1 MISQSVSAG
10 MVVMMNR
17 NSRVTNV
24 LKQRVITAVVLLVAL
39 IAATTQL
46 SSFYFSLFVACV
58 ILVAAWEWAG
68 LISPAKEIAKL
79 PYLASIAAMLVGS
92 FFLLGISPDVQN
104 IDGFRASLVLL
115 LGLLFWLISLFF
127 LSGYPE
133 NSSLW
138 NDESKIALM
147 GVLVLIPAFV
157 GIVVLKYLLPSG
169 YLVLALVIL
178 VAAVD
183 VGAYF
188 VGVNFG
194 SRKLAEKLSPKKSWE
209 GVWGGTVVCLLVAG
223 LFVWLMHNNLQAL
236 SSIQIIALLTLSVG
250 VTFFSVVGDL
260 IESMLKR
267 NSGIKDSGRMLP
279 GHGGVLDRVDGLVA
293 ATPLFVLTMMLV
305 LDSEF
310 QASL

>member
-1 MISQSVSAG
+1 M
-10 MVVMMNR
+10 
-17 NSRVTNV
+17 TNV
-24 LKQRVITAVVLLVAL
+24 LKQRVITAVLLLVAL
-39 IAATTQL
+39 IAATTLL
-46 SSFYFSLFVACV
+46 SSFYFSLFVAGV

-68 LISPAKEIAKL
+68 LVSPDREIAKL
-79 PYLASIAAMLVGS
+79 PYLVSIAVILVGS
-92 FFLLGISPDVQN
+92 FFLLGISPNVQS
-104 IDGFRASLVLL
+104 IDGFRASLVLM
-115 LGLLFWLISLFF
+115 LGLLFWLISLFL

-133 NSSLW
+133 NSKLW

-194 SRKLAEKLSPKKSWE
+194 SRKLAAKLSPKKSWE
-209 GVWGGTVVCLLVAG
+209 GVWGGTVVCLLVAA
-223 LFVWLMHNNLQAL
+223 LFTWLMHNNLQVL
-236 SSIQIIALLTLSVG
+236 SLIQITALLTLSVG

-267 NSGIKDSGRMLP
+267 NCGIKDTGTMLP

-305 LDSEF
+305 FDSEF
-310 QASL
+310 QVSL

>member
-1 MISQSVSAG
+1 M
-10 MVVMMNR
+10 
-17 NSRVTNV
+17 TNV
-24 LKQRVITAVVLLVAL
+24 LKQRVITAVLLLVAL
-39 IAATTQL
+39 TAATTLL
-46 SSFYFSLFVACV
+46 SSFYFSLFVAGV

-68 LISPAKEIAKL
+68 LVSPDREIAKL
-79 PYLASIAAMLVGS
+79 PYLVSIAVILVGS
-92 FFLLGISPDVQN
+92 FFLLGISPNVQS
-104 IDGFRASLVLL
+104 IDGFRASLVLM
-115 LGLLFWLISLFF
+115 LGLLFWLISLFL

-133 NSSLW
+133 NSKLW

-194 SRKLAEKLSPKKSWE
+194 SRKLAAKLSPKKSWE
-209 GVWGGTVVCLLVAG
+209 GVWGGTVVCLLVAA
-223 LFVWLMHNNLQAL
+223 LFTWLMHNNLQVL
-236 SSIQIIALLTLSVG
+236 SLMQITALLTLSVG

-267 NSGIKDSGRMLP
+267 NCGIKDTGTMLP

-305 LDSEF
+305 FDSEF
-310 QASL
+310 QVSL

>member
-1 MISQSVSAG
+1 M
-10 MVVMMNR
+10 
-17 NSRVTNV
+17 TKV
-24 LKQRVITAVVLLVAL
+24 LKQRVITAVLLLLAL

-46 SSFYFSLFVACV
+46 SSFYFSLFVAAV
-58 ILVAAWEWAG
+58 ILIAAWEWAG
-68 LISPAKEIAKL
+68 LVSSDTEIAKL
-79 PYLASIAAMLVGS
+79 PYLASIAVMLVGS
-92 FFLLGISPDVQN
+92 FFLLGISPDAQN
-104 IDGFRASLVLL
+104 IDGFRASLMLM

-127 LSGYPE
+127 LAGYPE
-133 NSSLW
+133 NSNLW

-147 GVLVLIPAFV
+147 GVLVLMPTFA

-183 VGAYF
+183 VGAYV

-194 SRKLAEKLSPKKSWE
+194 SRKLAPKLSPKKSWE
-209 GVWGGTVVCLLVAG
+209 GVWGGAFVCLLVAAV
-223 LFVWLMHNNLQAL
+223 FVWLTHNTLQPL
-236 SSIQIIALLTLSVG
+236 SPIQVAALLVLSVG

-267 NSGIKDSGRMLP
+267 NCGVKDSGMMLP

-293 ATPLFVLTMMLV
+293 ATPLFVLTMMLI

-310 QASL
+310 QVSL

>member
-1 MISQSVSAG
+1 MISQSASVA

-17 NSRVTNV
+17 KLRVTKV
-24 LKQRVITAVVLLVAL
+24 LKQRVITAVLLLVTL

-46 SSFYFSLFVACV
+46 SSFYFSLFVAGV

-68 LISPAKEIAKL
+68 LISPDKKIAKL
-79 PYLASIAAMLVGS
+79 PYLASIATMLIGS

-104 IDGFRASLVLL
+104 IDGFRAGLVLI

-133 NSSLW
+133 NSILW

-147 GVLVLIPAFV
+147 GVLVLMPSFV

-194 SRKLAEKLSPKKSWE
+194 SRKLAAKLSPKKSWE
-209 GVWGGTVVCLLVAG
+209 GVWGGTFVCLLVAG
-223 LFVWLMHNNLQAL
+223 LFVWLMHNNIQAL
-236 SSIQIIALLTLSVG
+236 SSIQIIALLMLSVG

-267 NSGIKDSGRMLP
+267 NCGIKDSGTMLP

-305 LDSEF
+305 LDSELQVSF
-310 QASL
+310 

>member
-1 MISQSVSAG
+1 MAVMMISKLR
-10 MVVMMNR
+10 M
-17 NSRVTNV
+17 TKV
-24 LKQRVITAVVLLVAL
+24 LKQRVITAVILLVAL

-46 SSFYFSLFVACV
+46 TSFYFSLFTAGVV
-58 ILVAAWEWAG
+58 LVAAWEWAG
-68 LISPAKEIAKL
+68 LISSDKNIAKF

-92 FFLLGISPDVQN
+92 FFLLGISPDAQN
-104 IDGFRASLVLL
+104 IDAFRASFILF

-127 LSGYPE
+127 LAGYPE

-147 GVLVLIPAFV
+147 GVLVLMPTFAGV
-157 GIVVLKYLLPSG
+157 VVLKYILPSG

-188 VGVNFG
+188 VGANFG
-194 SRKLAEKLSPKKSWE
+194 SRKLAAKLSPKKSWE
-209 GVWGGTVVCLLVAG
+209 GVWGGAFVCLLVAA
-223 LFVWLMHNNLQAL
+223 LFIWILHLNLQPL
-236 SSIQIIALLTLSVG
+236 SLMQIAALLALSVG
-250 VTFFSVVGDL
+250 ITFFSVVGDL

-267 NSGIKDSGRMLP
+267 NCGVKDSGTMLP

-293 ATPLFVLTMMLV
+293 ATPLFVLTVMLV

-310 QASL
+310 QVSL

>member
-1 MISQSVSAG
+1 
-10 MVVMMNR
+10 MVAMMNR
-17 NSRVTNV
+17 KLRVTKV
-24 LKQRVITAVVLLVAL
+24 LKQRVITAVLLLMAL

-46 SSFYFSLFVACV
+46 SSFYFSLFVAGV

-68 LISPAKEIAKL
+68 LVSPDKKIAKL
-79 PYLASIAAMLVGS
+79 PYLVSIAAMLVGS
-92 FFLLGISPDVQN
+92 FFLLGISPDAQN
-104 IDGFRASLVLL
+104 IDGFRASLVLM
-115 LGLLFWLISLFF
+115 LGLLFWLISLFL
-127 LSGYPE
+127 LSGYPG
-133 NSSLW
+133 NRNLW

-147 GVLVLIPAFV
+147 GVLVLMPAFV

-194 SRKLAEKLSPKKSWE
+194 SRKLAAKLSPKKSWE
-209 GVWGGTVVCLLVAG
+209 GVWGGTFVCLLVAG

-236 SSIQIIALLTLSVG
+236 STIQIIALLTLSVG

-267 NSGIKDSGRMLP
+267 NCGIKDSGTMLP

-305 LDSEF
+305 LESEF
-310 QASL
+310 QVSL

>member
-1 MISQSVSAG
+1 
-10 MVVMMNR
+10 
-17 NSRVTNV
+17 VTNV
-24 LKQRVITAVVLLVAL
+24 LKQRVITAVLLLVAL
-39 IAATTQL
+39 IAATTLL
-46 SSFYFSLFVACV
+46 SSFYFSLFVAGV

-68 LISPAKEIAKL
+68 LVSPDREIAKL
-79 PYLASIAAMLVGS
+79 PYLVSIAVILVGS
-92 FFLLGISPDVQN
+92 FFLLGISPNVQS
-104 IDGFRASLVLL
+104 IDGFRASLVLM
-115 LGLLFWLISLFF
+115 LGLLFWLISLFL

-133 NSSLW
+133 NSKLW

-194 SRKLAEKLSPKKSWE
+194 SRKLAAKLSPKKSWE
-209 GVWGGTVVCLLVAG
+209 GVWGGTVVCLLVAA
-223 LFVWLMHNNLQAL
+223 LFTWLMHNNLQVL
-236 SSIQIIALLTLSVG
+236 SLMQITALLTLSVG

-267 NSGIKDSGRMLP
+267 NCGIKDTGTMLP

-305 LDSEF
+305 FDSEF
-310 QASL
+310 QVSL

>member
-1 MISQSVSAG
+1 

-17 NSRVTNV
+17 KLRVTKV
-24 LKQRVITAVVLLVAL
+24 LKQRVITAVLLLVAF

-46 SSFYFSLFVACV
+46 SSFYFSIFVAGV

-68 LISPAKEIAKL
+68 LVSPDKKIVKL
-79 PYLASIAAMLVGS
+79 PYLVSIAAMLVGS
-92 FFLLGISPDVQN
+92 FFLLGISPDVQK
-104 IDGFRASLVLL
+104 IDDFLASLVLM

-133 NSSLW
+133 KRNQW

-147 GVLVLIPAFV
+147 GVLVLMPAFV

-183 VGAYF
+183 VGAYV

-194 SRKLAEKLSPKKSWE
+194 SRKLAAKLSPKKSWE
-209 GVWGGTVVCLLVAG
+209 GVWGGTFVCLLVAA

-236 SSIQIIALLTLSVG
+236 SSIQIIALLTLSMG
-250 VTFFSVVGDL
+250 VAFFSVVGDL

-267 NSGIKDSGRMLP
+267 NCGIKDSGTMLP

-293 ATPLFVLTMMLV
+293 ATPLFALTMMLV
-305 LDSEF
+305 FDSEF
-310 QASL
+310 QVSL

>member
-1 MISQSVSAG
+1 MMIRKLRA
-10 MVVMMNR
+10 
-17 NSRVTNV
+17 TNV
-24 LKQRVITAVVLLVAL
+24 LKQRVITAVILLVAL

-46 SSFYFSLFVACV
+46 PSFYFSLFIAAV

-68 LISPAKEIAKL
+68 LVSPDKEMAKL
-79 PYLASIAAMLVGS
+79 PYLASIAVMLAGS
-92 FFLLGISPDVQN
+92 FFLLGISPDAQS
-104 IDGFRASLVLL
+104 IDGFRASLMLI

-127 LSGYPE
+127 LAGYPD

-138 NDESKIALM
+138 SDESKIALM
-147 GVLVLIPAFV
+147 GVLVLMPTFAGV
-157 GIVVLKYLLPSG
+157 VVLKYLLPSG

-194 SRKLAEKLSPKKSWE
+194 SRKLAANLSPKKSWE
-209 GVWGGTVVCLLVAG
+209 GVWGGTLVCLLVAA
-223 LFVWLMHNNLQAL
+223 LFVWLMHRNLQPL
-236 SSIQIIALLTLSVG
+236 SSIQIAALLALSVG
-250 VTFFSVVGDL
+250 VTFFSIVGDL

-267 NSGIKDSGRMLP
+267 NCGVKDSGTILP

-310 QASL
+310 QVNL

>member
-1 MISQSVSAG
+1 
-10 MVVMMNR
+10 MVVMMIR
-17 NSRVTNV
+17 KLRVTKV
-24 LKQRVITAVVLLVAL
+24 LKQRVITAVLLLLAL

-46 SSFYFSLFVACV
+46 SPFYFSLFVAAV
-58 ILVAAWEWAG
+58 VLVAAWEWAG
-68 LISPAKEIAKL
+68 LVSSDKKIAKL
-79 PYLASIAAMLVGS
+79 PYLASIAVMLVGS
-92 FFLLGISPDVQN
+92 FFLLGISPDAQN
-104 IDGFRASLVLL
+104 IDGFRASLMLI

-127 LSGYPE
+127 LAGYPE
-133 NSSLW
+133 NSNLW

-147 GVLVLIPAFV
+147 GVLVLMPTFA

-183 VGAYF
+183 VGAYV

-194 SRKLAEKLSPKKSWE
+194 SRKLAPKLSPKKSWE
-209 GVWGGTVVCLLVAG
+209 GVWGGTFVCFLVAAV
-223 LFVWLMHNNLQAL
+223 FVWLTHSTLQSL
-236 SSIQIIALLTLSVG
+236 SPIQIAALLALSVG

-267 NSGIKDSGRMLP
+267 NCGVKDSGTMLP
-279 GHGGVLDRVDGLVA
+279 GHGGMLDRVDGLVA
-293 ATPLFVLTMMLV
+293 ATPLFVLTMLLI

-310 QASL
+310 KASL

>member
-1 MISQSVSAG
+1 M
-10 MVVMMNR
+10 
-17 NSRVTNV
+17 TKV
-24 LKQRVITAVVLLVAL
+24 LKQRVITAVLLLVTL
-39 IAATTQL
+39 IATTTQL
-46 SSFYFSLFVACV
+46 SSFYFSLFVAGV

-68 LISPAKEIAKL
+68 LISPDKKIAKL
-79 PYLASIAAMLVGS
+79 PYLASIATMLIGS

-104 IDGFRASLVLL
+104 IDGFRASLVLI

-133 NSSLW
+133 NSILW

-147 GVLVLIPAFV
+147 GVLVLMPSFV

-194 SRKLAEKLSPKKSWE
+194 SRKLAAKLSPKKSWE
-209 GVWGGTVVCLLVAG
+209 GVWGGTFVCLLVAG
-223 LFVWLMHNNLQAL
+223 LFVWLMHNNIQAL
-236 SSIQIIALLTLSVG
+236 SSIQIIALLMLSVG

-267 NSGIKDSGRMLP
+267 NCGIKDSGTMLP

-305 LDSEF
+305 LDSELQVSF
-310 QASL
+310 

>member
-1 MISQSVSAG
+1 M
-10 MVVMMNR
+10 
-17 NSRVTNV
+17 TNV
-24 LKQRVITAVVLLVAL
+24 LKQRVITAVLLLVAL
-39 IAATTQL
+39 IAATTLL
-46 SSFYFSLFVACV
+46 SSFYFSLFVAGV

-68 LISPAKEIAKL
+68 LVSPDREIAKL
-79 PYLASIAAMLVGS
+79 PYLVSIAVILVGS
-92 FFLLGISPDVQN
+92 FFLLGISPNVQS
-104 IDGFRASLVLL
+104 IDGFRASLVLM
-115 LGLLFWLISLFF
+115 LGLPFWLISLFL

-133 NSSLW
+133 NSKLW

-194 SRKLAEKLSPKKSWE
+194 SRKLAAKLSPKKSWE
-209 GVWGGTVVCLLVAG
+209 GVWGGTVVCLLVAA
-223 LFVWLMHNNLQAL
+223 LFTWLMHNNLQVL
-236 SSIQIIALLTLSVG
+236 SLMQITALLTLSVG

-267 NSGIKDSGRMLP
+267 NCGIKDTGTMLP

-305 LDSEF
+305 FDSEF
-310 QASL
+310 QVSL

>member
-1 MISQSVSAG
+1 M
-10 MVVMMNR
+10 
-17 NSRVTNV
+17 TNV
-24 LKQRVITAVVLLVAL
+24 LKQRVITAVLLLVAL
-39 IAATTQL
+39 IAATTLL
-46 SSFYFSLFVACV
+46 SSFYFSLFVAGV

-68 LISPAKEIAKL
+68 LVSPDREIAKL
-79 PYLASIAAMLVGS
+79 PYLVSIAVILVGS
-92 FFLLGISPDVQN
+92 FFLLGISPNVQS
-104 IDGFRASLVLL
+104 IDGFRASLVLM
-115 LGLLFWLISLFF
+115 LGLLFWLISLFL

-133 NSSLW
+133 NSKLW

-194 SRKLAEKLSPKKSWE
+194 SRKLAAKLSPKKSWE
-209 GVWGGTVVCLLVAG
+209 GVWGGTVVCLLVAA
-223 LFVWLMHNNLQAL
+223 LFTLLMHNSLQVL
-236 SSIQIIALLTLSVG
+236 SLIQITALLTLSVG

-267 NSGIKDSGRMLP
+267 NCGIKDTGTMLP

-305 LDSEF
+305 FDSEF
-310 QASL
+310 QVSL

>member
-1 MISQSVSAG
+1 M
-10 MVVMMNR
+10 
-17 NSRVTNV
+17 
-24 LKQRVITAVVLLVAL
+24 LKQRVITAVLLLLAF

-46 SSFYFSLFVACV
+46 PSFYFSLFIAVV
-58 ILVAAWEWAG
+58 VLVATWEWAG
-68 LISPAKEIAKL
+68 LISSDAEAAKFPYIA
-79 PYLASIAAMLVGS
+79 SVAAMLIGC
-92 FFLLGISPDVQN
+92 FFLLGISPDAQA
-104 IDGFRASLVLL
+104 IDAFRGSMVLL
-115 LGLLFWLISLFF
+115 LGLLFWLISLFLLMGF
-127 LSGYPE
+127 PD
-133 NSSLW
+133 NSRLW

-147 GVLVLIPAFV
+147 GVLVLIPTFV
-157 GIVVLKYLLPSG
+157 GIVSLKYLLPSG

-209 GVWGGTVVCLLVAG
+209 GVWGGMTVSLLVAVG
-223 LFVWLMHNNLQAL
+223 FIWCMHNYLFPLSLLQVAAL
-236 SSIQIIALLTLSVG
+236 VLLSIG

-267 NSGIKDSGRMLP
+267 NCGVKDSGAVLP

-293 ATPLFVLTMMLV
+293 ATPLFVLVMMLI
-305 LDSEF
+305 LSSE
-310 QASL
+310 S

>member
-1 MISQSVSAG
+1 
-10 MVVMMNR
+10 
-17 NSRVTNV
+17 VTNV
-24 LKQRVITAVVLLVAL
+24 LKQRVITAVLLLVAL
-39 IAATTQL
+39 IAATTLL
-46 SSFYFSLFVACV
+46 SSFYFSLFVAGV

-68 LISPAKEIAKL
+68 LVSPDREIAKL
-79 PYLASIAAMLVGS
+79 PYLVSIAVILVGS
-92 FFLLGISPDVQN
+92 FFLLGISPNVQS
-104 IDGFRASLVLL
+104 IDGFRASLVLM
-115 LGLLFWLISLFF
+115 LGLLFWLISLFL

-133 NSSLW
+133 NSKLW

-194 SRKLAEKLSPKKSWE
+194 SRKLAAKLSPKKSWE
-209 GVWGGTVVCLLVAG
+209 GVWGGTVVCLLVTA
-223 LFVWLMHNNLQAL
+223 LFTWLMHNNLQVL
-236 SSIQIIALLTLSVG
+236 SLIQITALLTLSVG

-267 NSGIKDSGRMLP
+267 NCGIKDTGTMLP

-305 LDSEF
+305 FDSEF
-310 QASL
+310 QVSL

>member
-1 MISQSVSAG
+1 

-17 NSRVTNV
+17 DIRVTKV
-24 LKQRVITAVVLLVAL
+24 LKQRVITAVLLLVTL

-46 SSFYFSLFVACV
+46 SSFYFSLFVAGV

-68 LISPAKEIAKL
+68 LISPDKKIAKL
-79 PYLASIAAMLVGS
+79 PYLASIATMLIGS

-104 IDGFRASLVLL
+104 IDGFRASLVLI

-133 NSSLW
+133 NSILW

-147 GVLVLIPAFV
+147 GVLVLMPSFV

-194 SRKLAEKLSPKKSWE
+194 SRELAAKLSPKKSWE
-209 GVWGGTVVCLLVAG
+209 GVWGGTFVCLLVAG
-223 LFVWLMHNNLQAL
+223 LFVWLMHNNIQAL
-236 SSIQIIALLTLSVG
+236 SSIQIIALLMLSVG

-267 NSGIKDSGRMLP
+267 NCGIKDSGTMLP

-305 LDSEF
+305 LDSELQVSF
-310 QASL
+310 

>member
-1 MISQSVSAG
+1 

-17 NSRVTNV
+17 KLRVTKV
-24 LKQRVITAVVLLVAL
+24 LKQRVITAVLLLVTL

-46 SSFYFSLFVACV
+46 SSFYFSLFVAGV

-68 LISPAKEIAKL
+68 LISPDKKIAKL
-79 PYLASIAAMLVGS
+79 PYLASIATMLIGS

-104 IDGFRASLVLL
+104 IDGFRAGLVLI

-133 NSSLW
+133 NSILW

-147 GVLVLIPAFV
+147 GVLVLMPSFV

-194 SRKLAEKLSPKKSWE
+194 SRKLAAKLSPKKSWE
-209 GVWGGTVVCLLVAG
+209 GVWGGTFVCLLVAG
-223 LFVWLMHNNLQAL
+223 LFVWLMHNNIQAL
-236 SSIQIIALLTLSVG
+236 SSIQIIALLMLSVG

-267 NSGIKDSGRMLP
+267 NCGIKDSGTMLP

-305 LDSEF
+305 LDSELQVSF
-310 QASL
+310 

>member
-1 MISQSVSAG
+1 M
-10 MVVMMNR
+10 
-17 NSRVTNV
+17 TNV
-24 LKQRVITAVVLLVAL
+24 LKQRVITAVLLLVAL
-39 IAATTQL
+39 IAATTLL
-46 SSFYFSLFVACV
+46 SSFYFSLFVAGV

-68 LISPAKEIAKL
+68 LVSPDREIAKL
-79 PYLASIAAMLVGS
+79 PYLVSIAVILVGS
-92 FFLLGISPDVQN
+92 FFLLGISPNVQS
-104 IDGFRASLVLL
+104 IDGFRASLVLM
-115 LGLLFWLISLFF
+115 LGLLFWLISLFL

-133 NSSLW
+133 NSKLW

-188 VGVNFG
+188 FGVNFG
-194 SRKLAEKLSPKKSWE
+194 SRKLAAKLSPKKSWE
-209 GVWGGTVVCLLVAG
+209 GVWGGTVVCLLVAA
-223 LFVWLMHNNLQAL
+223 LFTWLMHNNLQVL
-236 SSIQIIALLTLSVG
+236 SLIQITALLTLSVG

-267 NSGIKDSGRMLP
+267 NCGIKDTGTMLP

-305 LDSEF
+305 FDSEF
-310 QASL
+310 QVSL

>member
-1 MISQSVSAG
+1 

-17 NSRVTNV
+17 DIRVTKV
-24 LKQRVITAVVLLVAL
+24 LKQRVITAVLLLVTL

-46 SSFYFSLFVACV
+46 SSFYFSLFVAGV

-68 LISPAKEIAKL
+68 LISPDKKIAKL
-79 PYLASIAAMLVGS
+79 PYLASIATMLIGS

-104 IDGFRASLVLL
+104 IDGFRASLVLI

-127 LSGYPE
+127 LSGYHE
-133 NSSLW
+133 NSILW

-147 GVLVLIPAFV
+147 GVLVLMPSFV

-194 SRKLAEKLSPKKSWE
+194 SRELAAKLSPKKSWE
-209 GVWGGTVVCLLVAG
+209 GVWGGTFVCLLVAG
-223 LFVWLMHNNLQAL
+223 LFVWLMHNNIQAL
-236 SSIQIIALLTLSVG
+236 SSIQIIALLMLSVG

-267 NSGIKDSGRMLP
+267 NCGIKDSGTMLP

-305 LDSEF
+305 LDSELQVSF
-310 QASL
+310 

>member
-1 MISQSVSAG
+1 

-17 NSRVTNV
+17 DIRVTKV
-24 LKQRVITAVVLLVAL
+24 LKQRVITAVLLLVTL

-46 SSFYFSLFVACV
+46 SSFYFSLFVAGV

-68 LISPAKEIAKL
+68 LISPDKKIAKL
-79 PYLASIAAMLVGS
+79 PYLASIATMLIGS

-104 IDGFRASLVLL
+104 IDGFRASLVLI

-133 NSSLW
+133 NSILW

-147 GVLVLIPAFV
+147 GVLVLMPSFV

-194 SRKLAEKLSPKKSWE
+194 SRELAAKLSPKKSWE
-209 GVWGGTVVCLLVAG
+209 GVWGGTFVCLLVAG
-223 LFVWLMHNNLQAL
+223 LFVWLMHNNIQAL
-236 SSIQIIALLTLSVG
+236 SSIQIIALLMLSVG

-267 NSGIKDSGRMLP
+267 NCGIKDSGTMLA

-305 LDSEF
+305 LDSELQVSF
-310 QASL
+310 

>member
-1 MISQSVSAG
+1 MAVMMISKLR
-10 MVVMMNR
+10 M
-17 NSRVTNV
+17 TKV
-24 LKQRVITAVVLLVAL
+24 LKQRVITAVILLVAL

-46 SSFYFSLFVACV
+46 TSFYFSLFTAGVV
-58 ILVAAWEWAG
+58 LVAAWEWAG
-68 LISPAKEIAKL
+68 LISSDKNIAKF

-92 FFLLGISPDVQN
+92 FFLLGISPDAQN
-104 IDGFRASLVLL
+104 IDAFRASFILF

-127 LSGYPE
+127 LAGYPE

-147 GVLVLIPAFV
+147 GVLVLMPTFAGV
-157 GIVVLKYLLPSG
+157 VVLKYILPSG

-194 SRKLAEKLSPKKSWE
+194 SRKLAAKLSPKKSWE
-209 GVWGGTVVCLLVAG
+209 GVWGGAFVCLLVAA
-223 LFVWLMHNNLQAL
+223 LFIWILHLNLQPL
-236 SSIQIIALLTLSVG
+236 SLMQIAALLALSVG
-250 VTFFSVVGDL
+250 ITFFSVVGDL

-267 NSGIKDSGRMLP
+267 NCGVKDSGTMLP

-293 ATPLFVLTMMLV
+293 ATPLFVLTVMLV

-310 QASL
+310 QVSL

>member
-1 MISQSVSAG
+1 
-10 MVVMMNR
+10 
-17 NSRVTNV
+17 V
-24 LKQRVITAVVLLVAL
+24 LKQRVITAVLLLVAL
-39 IAATTQL
+39 IAATTLL
-46 SSFYFSLFVACV
+46 SSFYFSLFVAGV

-68 LISPAKEIAKL
+68 LVSPDREIAKL
-79 PYLASIAAMLVGS
+79 PYLVSITVILVGS
-92 FFLLGISPDVQN
+92 FFLLGISPNVQS
-104 IDGFRASLVLL
+104 IDGFRASLVLM
-115 LGLLFWLISLFF
+115 LGLLFWLISLFL

-133 NSSLW
+133 NSKLW

-194 SRKLAEKLSPKKSWE
+194 SRKLAAKLSPKKSWE
-209 GVWGGTVVCLLVAG
+209 GVWGGTVVCLLVAA
-223 LFVWLMHNNLQAL
+223 LFTWLMHNNLQVL
-236 SSIQIIALLTLSVG
+236 SLIQITALLTLSVG

-267 NSGIKDSGRMLP
+267 NCGIKDTGTMLP

-305 LDSEF
+305 FDSEF
-310 QASL
+310 QVSL